1 MGNAR
6 RAAARK
12 RKAPGEEVPEHV
24 HVKQEQGQEQET
36 GPSPLQHPGAMAS
49 RARRKSTLPRRLFVE
64 QQAGNGD
71 GRGLE
76 EGGAGADGAGGLMA
90 AAGAGGGA
98 AGAGPSRKRARTASR
113 ARGAQAGAGALA
125 GAGMQAEMQAG
136 AKGDCRAAASNAR
149 GGNHTAPGAAAYTV
163 GSGGLKA
170 GTKGRR
176 SPRGGRQAA
185 ARRPA
190 GPSAA
195 AQAPMAA
202 AAAARA
208 AGAAST
214 AAPPMPNV
222 LLLALDL
229 GSYKTCAA
237 YAERGAYEDLDLLD
251 AAAVKDMLGDDTL
264 VK

>member
-6 RAAARK
+6 KAAARK
-12 RKAPGEEVPEHV
+12 RKAPGEEVPEQV

-36 GPSPLQHPGAMAS
+36 GPSPLQHPGATAS

-64 QQAGNGD
+64 QRAGDGD
-71 GRGLE
+71 GRGVA
-76 EGGAGADGAGGLMA
+76 EGGPSADGEGGLMA
-90 AAGAGGGA
+90 AAGVGGGA
-98 AGAGPSRKRARTASR
+98 AGAGPLRKRARTASR
-113 ARGAQAGAGALA
+113 ARGPQAGPGAQAGAG
-125 GAGMQAEMQAG
+125 MQPEMQAG
-136 AKGDCRAAASNAR
+136 AKGDCREAANDGGGGCRAAA
-149 GGNHTAPGAAAYTV
+149 GAAAYTV

-185 ARRPA
+185 ARGPA

-195 AQAPMAA
+195 AQAPT

-208 AGAAST
+208 AGAAPT

-251 AAAVKDMLGDDTL
+251 TAAVKDMLGDDTL